1 MGKLVAVV
9 GNTGVGK
16 TTFVNAICQNS
27 NFIPGIEKHE
37 HRPFQEL
44 FTQNHK
50 KYALANQLDY
60 LLLRADQEIKIRSS
74 NLTGIQD
81 GGLDQD
87 FQVFTRLFYEKN
99 YLTEDE
105 FFICQRQYGL
115 IREFLPPPEIIVW
128 LKASPDVI
136 ADRYQLRNRRLSIA
150 QIEDIE
156 KIDNLLNDWLGGL
169 ASENLITVDSE
180 SEDRQYSKSIQK
192 IIRTLNSKVSILS
205 KGKLD

>member
-1 MGKLVAVV
+1 LGKLVAVV

-16 TTFVNAICQNS
+16 STFVKAICQNS
-27 NFIPGIEKHE
+27 NFICGIENHE

-87 FQVFTRLFYEKN
+87 FQVFTKLFYKKR

-105 FFICQRQYGL
+105 FLICQRQYGL
-115 IREFLPPPEIIVW
+115 IREFLQPPEIIVW

-136 ADRYQLRNRRLSIA
+136 ADRYQQRNRRLSIA

-169 ASENLITVDSE
+169 APENLITVDSE

-192 IIRTLNSKVSILS
+192 IIRTLNS
-205 KGKLD
+205 

>member
-1 MGKLVAVV
+1 LGKLVAVV

-16 TTFVNAICQNS
+16 STFVKAICQNS
-27 NFIPGIEKHE
+27 NFIPGIENHE
-37 HRPFQEL
+37 NRPFQEL

-128 LKASPDVI
+128 LKAPHDVI

-150 QIEDIE
+150 QVEDLESIER
-156 KIDNLLNDWLGGL
+156 LLTSWLGSL
-169 ASENLITVDSE
+169 TTQKLLIIDSVQ
-180 SEDRQYSKSIQK
+180 EDRRYSSSVKEFAFRLQDLK
-192 IIRTLNSKVSILS
+192 
-205 KGKLD
+205 

>member
-16 TTFVNAICQNS
+16 TTFVKAICQNP
-27 NFIPGIEKHE
+27 NFISGIEKHE
-37 HRPFQEL
+37 NRPFQEL

-105 FFICQRQYGL
+105 FFICQRQYDL
-115 IREFLPPPEIIVW
+115 IREFLPAPEIIVC
-128 LKASPDVI
+128 LKAPPDVI

-150 QIEDIE
+150 QVEDLESIER
-156 KIDNLLNDWLGGL
+156 LLTSWLGSL
-169 ASENLITVDSE
+169 TTQKLLMIDSVQ
-180 SEDRQYSKSIQK
+180 EDRRYSSSVKEFASRLQDLK
-192 IIRTLNSKVSILS
+192 
-205 KGKLD
+205 

>member
-16 TTFVNAICQNS
+16 STFVKAICQNS
-27 NFIPGIEKHE
+27 NFIPGIENHE

-128 LKASPDVI
+128 LKAPHDVI

-150 QIEDIE
+150 QVEDLESIERLLTSGVGSLTTQKLLI
-156 KIDNLLNDWLGGL
+156 ID
-169 ASENLITVDSE
+169 SVQ
-180 SEDRQYSKSIQK
+180 EDRRYSSSVKEFAFRLQDLK
-192 IIRTLNSKVSILS
+192 
-205 KGKLD
+205 